1 MKLKRMLLVLAV
13 VGITVAAAFHA
24 AASASPAAEKDQ
36 ILAAREAVWRDW
48 FAGDRAA
55 LEREVPPETIA
66 ISASETNWH
75 NQKEILQSAADFHAA
90 GGKLLRLEFPRTEIQ
105 RFGAVAMLYS
115 QYALETETNGKRSTE
130 SGRVTEI
137 FVLRDGHWVNPGWHT
152 DAVK

>member
-1 MKLKRMLLVLAV
+1 MKRSLLLLAV
-13 VGITVAAAFHA
+13 LGITVTAAFYA
-24 AASASPAAEKDQ
+24 AASSSPATEKDQ

-48 FAGDRAA
+48 FAGDQAA

-75 NQKEILQSAADFHAA
+75 NQKEILQSATDFHAA

-105 RFGAVAMLYS
+105 RFGDVAMLYS
-115 QYALETETNGKRSTE
+115 QYALETEANGKRSAE

>member
-1 MKLKRMLLVLAV
+1 MKRTLLPLIVL
-13 VGITVAAAFHA
+13 GITVAAAFHA
-24 AASASPAAEKDQ
+24 AASPSPTTEKDQ

-105 RFGAVAMLYS
+105 RFGEVAMLYS
-115 QYALETETNGKRSTE
+115 QYELETETNGKHSVE

-137 FVLRDGHWVNPGWHT
+137 FVLRDGHWLNPGWHT

>member
-1 MKLKRMLLVLAV
+1 MKRTLLLTAVLA
-13 VGITVAAAFHA
+13 IAALAGLRSGA
-24 AASASPAAEKDQ
+24 APSPDSGKDQ
-36 ILAAREAVWRDW
+36 LLAAREAVWRDW
-48 FAGDRAA
+48 FAGDQAA

-105 RFGAVAMLYS
+105 RFGDVAMLYS
-115 QYALETETNGKRSTE
+115 QYVLETETNGKRSEE

-137 FVLRDGHWVNPGWHT
+137 FVWRDGHWVNPGWHT
-152 DAVK
+152 DAVQ

>member
-1 MKLKRMLLVLAV
+1 MKRSLLLLAV
-13 VGITVAAAFHA
+13 LGITLTAAFYVAAAP
-24 AASASPAAEKDQ
+24 SPATEKDQ

-48 FAGDRAA
+48 FAGDQAA

-75 NQKEILQSAADFHAA
+75 NQKEILQSATDFHAA

-105 RFGAVAMLYS
+105 RFGDVAMLYS

>member
-1 MKLKRMLLVLAV
+1 MKRTLLLLAV
-13 VGITVAAAFHA
+13 LTVGAALHISA
-24 AASASPAAEKDQ
+24 APSPATEKDQ
-36 ILAAREAVWRDW
+36 LLAAREAVWRDW
-48 FAGDRAA
+48 FAGDQAA

-75 NQKEILQSAADFHAA
+75 NQKEILQSAVEFHAA

-105 RFGAVAMLYS
+105 RFGGVAMLYS
-115 QYALETETNGKRSTE
+115 QYELETEMNGKRSVE

-137 FVLRDGHWVNPGWHT
+137 FVWRDGRWVNPGWHT

>member
-1 MKLKRMLLVLAV
+1 MKRKLLVLAV
-13 VGITVAAAFHA
+13 LGITVAAALHA

-48 FAGDRAA
+48 FAGDQAA

-90 GGKLLRLEFPRTEIQ
+90 GGKLVRLEFPRTEIQ
-105 RFGAVAMLYS
+105 RFGDVAMLYS
-115 QYALETETNGKRSTE
+115 QYELETDTNGKRSAE

>member
-1 MKLKRMLLVLAV
+1 MKRTLLLLTVLAIAV
-13 VGITVAAAFHA
+13 TAAFHG
-24 AASASPAAEKDQ
+24 AASPSSATDRDPL
-36 ILAAREAVWRDW
+36 LAAREAVWRDW

-75 NQKEILQSAADFHAA
+75 HQKEILQSAAEFHAA

-105 RFGAVAMLYS
+105 RFGDVAMLYS
-115 QYALETETNGKRSTE
+115 QYELETETNGKRSAE

-137 FVLRDGHWVNPGWHT
+137 FVFRDGHWINPGWHT

>member
-1 MKLKRMLLVLAV
+1 MKRTLLLLAV
-13 VGITVAAAFHA
+13 LGITVAAAFHA
-24 AASASPAAEKDQ
+24 VAAPSSATDRDQ
-36 ILAAREAVWRDW
+36 LLAAREAVWRDW

-75 NQKEILQSAADFHAA
+75 NQKEILQSAAEFHAA
-90 GGKLLRLEFPRTEIQ
+90 DGKLLRLEFPRTEIQ
-105 RFGAVAMLYS
+105 RFGDVAMLYS
-115 QYALETETNGKRSTE
+115 QYELETETNGKRSEE

-137 FVLRDGHWVNPGWHT
+137 FVFRDGHWVNPGWHT

>member
-1 MKLKRMLLVLAV
+1 MKRTLLLLVVL
-13 VGITVAAAFHA
+13 GITVAAALHA
-24 AASASPAAEKDQ
+24 AASPSPATEKDQ

-75 NQKEILQSAADFHAA
+75 NQKEILQSAVDFQAA

-105 RFGAVAMLYS
+105 RFGEVAMLYS
-115 QYALETETNGKRSTE
+115 QYELETETNGKRSVE

-137 FVLRDGHWVNPGWHT
+137 FVLRNGQWTNPGWHMDT
-152 DAVK
+152 EK

>member
-1 MKLKRMLLVLAV
+1 MKRSLLLLAV
-13 VGITVAAAFHA
+13 LGITVTAAFYAAAA
-24 AASASPAAEKDQ
+24 PSPATEKDQ

-48 FAGDRAA
+48 FAGDQAA

-75 NQKEILQSAADFHAA
+75 NQKEILQSATDFHAA

-105 RFGAVAMLYS
+105 RFGDVAMLYS

>member
-1 MKLKRMLLVLAV
+1 MKRTLLLLTVL
-13 VGITVAAAFHA
+13 GITATAAFHA
-24 AASASPAAEKDQ
+24 AALPSSATDRDQ
-36 ILAAREAVWRDW
+36 LLAAREAVWRDW
-48 FAGDRAA
+48 FAGDQAA

-75 NQKEILQSAADFHAA
+75 NQKEILQSAAEFHAA

-105 RFGAVAMLYS
+105 RFGDVAMLYS
-115 QYALETETNGKRSTE
+115 QYELETETNGKRSAE

-137 FVLRDGHWVNPGWHT
+137 FVFRDGHWVNPGWHT

>member
-1 MKLKRMLLVLAV
+1 MKRTLLLLVVL
-13 VGITVAAAFHA
+13 GITVAAAFHT
-24 AASASPAAEKDQ
+24 AASPSPTTEKDQ

-105 RFGAVAMLYS
+105 RFGEVAMLYS
-115 QYALETETNGKRSTE
+115 QYELETETNGKRSVE

-152 DAVK
+152 DAVKS

>member
-1 MKLKRMLLVLAV
+1 MKRTLLLLVVL
-13 VGITVAAAFHA
+13 GITVAAAFHA
-24 AASASPAAEKDQ
+24 AASPSPTTEKDP

-105 RFGAVAMLYS
+105 RFGEVAMLYS
-115 QYALETETNGKRSTE
+115 QYELETETNGKRSVE

>member
-1 MKLKRMLLVLAV
+1 MKRTLLLLVVL
-13 VGITVAAAFHA
+13 GITAAAAFHA
-24 AASASPAAEKDQ
+24 AASPSPTTEKDP

-75 NQKEILQSAADFHAA
+75 NQKEILRSAADFHAA

-105 RFGAVAMLYS
+105 RFGEVAMLYS
-115 QYALETETNGKRSTE
+115 QYELETETNGKRSVE